1 MAESYI
7 KKIKREPNNKDI
19 VEYLDYLAETL
30 SHRFEN
36 IDEENLTDSLKK
48 KITNNAESAYPTTA
62 PRSPSL

>member
-7 KKIKREPNNKDI
+7 KKIKREPSDKDI

-48 KITNNAESAYPTTA
+48 KIGGK
-62 PRSPSL
+62 